1 MCWTHCDFLACPDSG
16 HGHQLAL
23 PPEAPGQAFQLP
35 SPTDTR
41 AAGGRVNAFLQS
53 RTRWGAWCDGTPARQ
68 GVEGAGNKVK
78 LRVGEVSRVWQ
89 ERQQRNKIQ
98 EELE

>member
-23 PPEAPGQAFQLP
+23 PPEAPGHAFQLP
-35 SPTDTR
+35 GPTDIR

-53 RTRWGAWCDGTPARQ
+53 RTLWGAWCDGTPARQ
-68 GVEGAGNKVK
+68 GMEGAGSKVK
-78 LRVGEVSRVWQ
+78 LRMGEVSRVWQ
-89 ERQQRNKIQ
+89 ER
-98 EELE
+98 